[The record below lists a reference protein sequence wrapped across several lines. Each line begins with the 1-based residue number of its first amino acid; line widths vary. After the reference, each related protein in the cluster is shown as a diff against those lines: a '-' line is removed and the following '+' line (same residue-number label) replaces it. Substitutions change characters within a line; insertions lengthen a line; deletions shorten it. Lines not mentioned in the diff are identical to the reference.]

1 MKLLLRLIR
10 YIFPFKKY
18 ILLIFISHIFYSLFS
33 LVSLSMVVPFL
44 SVLFEKVTYV
54 ATKPSFA
61 LTTQTVTDYF
71 NYYMSHI
78 IISHGKIQALIAV
91 ALSMIVLSFLSNFFR
106 YLGLYFMA
114 PIRVGFVKSL
124 REDIYHKFII
134 LPLSFYAKEKK
145 GDLMNRVGSDVQ
157 EVEWSIVSMLFL
169 LFRDPLLV
177 ILFLISLFLISPQLT
192 LIALLVLPFAGYLI
206 ALVGKKIKK
215 KSIKA
220 QEILGKLSSVFEETI
235 SGLRIIKAYNAIEH
249 VSKNFKERNHYF
261 YKLYKKIYI
270 RTELAGPIVEI
281 MAILTMMVVFFI
293 GGHLVIQEYNVSGE
307 FFVFYILIFAR
318 LIPPAKSLITCF
330 YNVQKGLASAQR
342 IYKILDG
349 EEKIVEHENPLSIR
363 ELKSEIEY
371 KEVSFSYNEH
381 TEVLHR
387 ISFTLH
393 KGETIAIV
401 GPSGSGKSTL
411 VDLLPRF
418 YDLSTGEILID
429 GKPQQL
435 YKISDLR
442 ALFGIVNQDII
453 LFHDTVSQNIAFGRH
468 DVSQDKITE
477 AAKMAKAHDFI
488 MEMEN
493 GYDTI
498 IGDRG
503 MRLSGGERQ
512 RISIARAILYDPQV
526 LILDEATSS
535 LDVESE
541 QFVQQAINNLLSN
554 RTAIIIA
561 HRLSTIRQVD
571 KIYYI
576 EDGKIV
582 ESGTHDELM
591 QLQGAYFKFYSLQL
605 DSEVVE

>member
-18 ILLIFISHIFYSLFS
+18 ILLIFISHVFYSLFS

-61 LTTQTVTDYF
+61 LTTQAVTDYF

-220 QEILGKLSSVFEETI
+220 QEILEIIF
-235 SGLRIIKAYNAIEH
+235 RI
-249 VSKNFKERNHYF
+249 
-261 YKLYKKIYI
+261 
-270 RTELAGPIVEI
+270 
-281 MAILTMMVVFFI
+281 
-293 GGHLVIQEYNVSGE
+293 
-307 FFVFYILIFAR
+307 
-318 LIPPAKSLITCF
+318 
-330 YNVQKGLASAQR
+330 
-342 IYKILDG
+342 
-349 EEKIVEHENPLSIR
+349 
-363 ELKSEIEY
+363 
-371 KEVSFSYNEH
+371 
-381 TEVLHR
+381 
-387 ISFTLH
+387 
-393 KGETIAIV
+393 
-401 GPSGSGKSTL
+401 
-411 VDLLPRF
+411 
-418 YDLSTGEILID
+418 
-429 GKPQQL
+429 
-435 YKISDLR
+435 
-442 ALFGIVNQDII
+442 
-453 LFHDTVSQNIAFGRH
+453 
-468 DVSQDKITE
+468 
-477 AAKMAKAHDFI
+477 
-488 MEMEN
+488 
-493 GYDTI
+493 
-498 IGDRG
+498 
-503 MRLSGGERQ
+503 
-512 RISIARAILYDPQV
+512 
-526 LILDEATSS
+526 
-535 LDVESE
+535 
-541 QFVQQAINNLLSN
+541 
-554 RTAIIIA
+554 
-561 HRLSTIRQVD
+561 
-571 KIYYI
+571 
-576 EDGKIV
+576 
-582 ESGTHDELM
+582 
-591 QLQGAYFKFYSLQL
+591 
-605 DSEVVE
+605 

>member
-1 MKLLLRLIR
+1 M
-10 YIFPFKKY
+10 
-18 ILLIFISHIFYSLFS
+18 
-33 LVSLSMVVPFL
+33 
-44 SVLFEKVTYV
+44 
-54 ATKPSFA
+54 
-61 LTTQTVTDYF
+61 
-71 NYYMSHI
+71 
-78 IISHGKIQALIAV
+78 
-91 ALSMIVLSFLSNFFR
+91 
-106 YLGLYFMA
+106 
-114 PIRVGFVKSL
+114 
-124 REDIYHKFII
+124 
-134 LPLSFYAKEKK
+134 
-145 GDLMNRVGSDVQ
+145 
-157 EVEWSIVSMLFL
+157 
-169 LFRDPLLV
+169 
-177 ILFLISLFLISPQLT
+177 
-192 LIALLVLPFAGYLI
+192 
-206 ALVGKKIKK
+206 
-215 KSIKA
+215 
-220 QEILGKLSSVFEETI
+220 
-235 SGLRIIKAYNAIEH
+235 
-249 VSKNFKERNHYF
+249 
-261 YKLYKKIYI
+261 
-270 RTELAGPIVEI
+270 
-281 MAILTMMVVFFI
+281 
-293 GGHLVIQEYNVSGE
+293 
-307 FFVFYILIFAR
+307 
-318 LIPPAKSLITCF
+318 
-330 YNVQKGLASAQR
+330 QKGLASAQR

-576 EDGKIV
+576 EDGQIV